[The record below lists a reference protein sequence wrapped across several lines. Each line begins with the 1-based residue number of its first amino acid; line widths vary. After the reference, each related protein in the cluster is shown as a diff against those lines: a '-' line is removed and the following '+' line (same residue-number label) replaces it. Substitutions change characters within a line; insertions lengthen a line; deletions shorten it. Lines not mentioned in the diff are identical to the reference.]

1 MKTGICMLL
10 SLLFVLSGILPWL
23 PTGVATADESKPP
36 NILVMMGDDIGWFNI
51 SAYNNGMMGYRTPS
65 IDKLAKEGILF
76 TDFYGEQ
83 SCTAGRAA
91 FISGQATIRTG
102 MTKVGL
108 PGVPIA
114 LETADPTLA
123 DLLKPLG
130 YRTGQFGKNHL
141 GDLDKF
147 LPTNHGF
154 DEFYGIPYSNDM
166 RPEGK
171 WDYARENF
179 PPLPFLDGLDTIGV
193 SIDQSQFIDMFTKRS
208 IDFIKKNKDK

>member
-1 MKTGICMLL
+1 MRKVMKTGICMLL

-91 FISGQATIRTG
+91 FISGQATIP
-102 MTKVGL
+102 L
-108 PGVPIA
+108 S
-114 LETADPTLA
+114 LE
-123 DLLKPLG
+123 
-130 YRTGQFGKNHL
+130 R
-141 GDLDKF
+141 
-147 LPTNHGF
+147 
-154 DEFYGIPYSNDM
+154 
-166 RPEGK
+166 
-171 WDYARENF
+171 
-179 PPLPFLDGLDTIGV
+179 
-193 SIDQSQFIDMFTKRS
+193 
-208 IDFIKKNKDK
+208 